1 MSQKKCITSIVIYLS
16 ILYFIALFHLY
27 FKHSGGA
34 DSTISEW
41 LINYQGGFTKRGI
54 IGEVCFQI
62 AKYFNLELRD
72 LIYLFQISI
81 IGVYYVLIYNFIK
94 KISFKYF
101 LILIIFSPIFLL
113 YPLAELEVLGRKEIF
128 IFIGFIIFLT
138 LNSRKVGD
146 KKDIYY
152 VIFILPILILIW
164 EPVIFYAP
172 FFLTAFIIKYELN
185 SLFKIFKFIILFLPA
200 ILISLYI
207 ALNPINE
214 ENHLILSNSLKENFG
229 EECYMSCALLLSKST
244 IKSQFTANF
253 PLYNPVIFIRYF
265 LVILIGFGPLFLLSK
280 NSKIVNK
287 IIFKNFFSN
296 FLILLILLISPIII
310 LFAMGSDWGR
320 WVNITYTFAC
330 LFFIHLYK
338 NNFVKI
344 NFNFFEKY
352 KLFKNKNI
360 LIFIFIVFCFGWNPK
375 TSLTGDIGSFPGYR
389 VPYYFVKAVI
399 SNF

>member
-1 MSQKKCITSIVIYLS
+1 MSQKKCITSIIIYLS

-81 IGVYYVLIYNFIK
+81 IGIYYVLIYNFIK
-94 KISFKYF
+94 KITFNYL

-185 SLFKIFKFIILFLPA
+185 NLFKIFKFIILFLPA

-253 PLYNPVIFIRYF
+253 PLYSPVIFIRYF

>member
-81 IGVYYVLIYNFIK
+81 IGIYYVLIYNFIK
-94 KISFKYF
+94 KITFNYL

-185 SLFKIFKFIILFLPA
+185 NLFKIFKFIILFLPA

-253 PLYNPVIFIRYF
+253 PLYNSVIFIRYF

-344 NFNFFEKY
+344 NLNFFEKY

>member
-1 MSQKKCITSIVIYLS
+1 MSKKKYITSIVIYLS
-16 ILYFIALFHLY
+16 ILYFIAIFHLY

-54 IGEVCFQI
+54 IGEFCFQV
-62 AKYFNLELRD
+62 AKFFNLKLRYV
-72 LIYLFQISI
+72 IYLSQITI
-81 IGVYYVLIYNFIK
+81 IGIYYLLIYNFIK
-94 KISFKYF
+94 KISFNYF

-138 LNSRKVGD
+138 FNSNKVED

-152 VIFILPILILIW
+152 VVFILPILVLIW
-164 EPVIFYAP
+164 EPVIFYTP
-172 FFLTAFIIKYELN
+172 FFLTALIIKYEFNNLY
-185 SLFKIFKFIILFLPA
+185 KIFKSITLFLPA
-200 ILISLYI
+200 ILISFYI

-229 EECYMSCALLLSKST
+229 EECYMSCALLLSKSS
-244 IKSQFTANF
+244 IKSQFTTNF
-253 PLYNPVIFIRYF
+253 PLYSPVIFIRYF
-265 LVILIGFGPLFLLSK
+265 LVVLIGFGPLFLLSK
-280 NSKIVNK
+280 NSKFVSK
-287 IIFKNFFSN
+287 TTFSNFFSN
-296 FLILLILLISPIII
+296 FLILLIILILPMII

-338 NNFVKI
+338 NNFIKI

-352 KLFKNKNI
+352 KVFKDKNI
-360 LIFIFIVFCFGWNPK
+360 LILFFIVFCFGWNPK
-375 TSLTGDIGSFPGYR
+375 TSLTGDIGSLPGYR
-389 VPYYFVKAVI
+389 VPYNFIKTVI
-399 SNF
+399 NNF

>member
-1 MSQKKCITSIVIYLS
+1 MPHKKYITSIVIYLS

-72 LIYLFQISI
+72 VIYLFQILI
-81 IGVYYVLIYNFIK
+81 IGIYYVLIYNFIK
-94 KISFKYF
+94 KITFNYL

-138 LNSRKVGD
+138 LNGRKVDD

-172 FFLTAFIIKYELN
+172 FFLTALIIKYELN
-185 SLFKIFKFIILFLPA
+185 NLFKIFKFIILFLPA
-200 ILISLYI
+200 ILISFYI

-229 EECYMSCALLLSKST
+229 EECYMSCALLLSKSS
-244 IKSQFTANF
+244 IKSQFTTNF
-253 PLYNPVIFIRYF
+253 PLYSPVIFIRYF
-265 LVILIGFGPLFLLSK
+265 LVVLIGFGPLFLLSK
-280 NSKIVNK
+280 NSKIVSKTAFN
-287 IIFKNFFSN
+287 NFFSN
-296 FLILLILLISPIII
+296 FLILLIILISPMII

-338 NNFVKI
+338 NNFIKI

-352 KLFKNKNI
+352 KIFKNKNI
-360 LIFIFIVFCFGWNPK
+360 LILLFIVFCFGWNPK

-389 VPYYFVKAVI
+389 VPYYFIKTVI
-399 SNF
+399 NNF

>member
-1 MSQKKCITSIVIYLS
+1 MPHKKYITSIVIYLS

-81 IGVYYVLIYNFIK
+81 IGIYYVLIYNFIK
-94 KISFKYF
+94 KITFNYL

-185 SLFKIFKFIILFLPA
+185 NLFKIFKFIILFLPA

-253 PLYNPVIFIRYF
+253 PLYSPVIFIRYF

>member
-1 MSQKKCITSIVIYLS
+1 MSQKKYITSIVIYLS

-94 KISFKYF
+94 KITFNYL

-138 LNSRKVGD
+138 LNSRNVGD

-185 SLFKIFKFIILFLPA
+185 NLFKIFKFIILFLPA
-200 ILISLYI
+200 ILISFYI

-253 PLYNPVIFIRYF
+253 PLYNSVIFIRYF

-338 NNFVKI
+338 NNFIKI

-360 LIFIFIVFCFGWNPK
+360 LILIFIVFCFGWNPK

-389 VPYYFVKAVI
+389 VPYYFIKAVI

>member
-54 IGEVCFQI
+54 IGEFCFQI
-62 AKYFNLELRD
+62 AKFFNLKLRYV
-72 LIYLFQISI
+72 IYLSQISI
-81 IGVYYVLIYNFIK
+81 IGIYYVLIYNFIK
-94 KISFKYF
+94 KITFNYL

-185 SLFKIFKFIILFLPA
+185 NLFKIFKFIILFFPA

-253 PLYNPVIFIRYF
+253 PLYSPVIFIRYF

>member
-1 MSQKKCITSIVIYLS
+1 MSQKKYITSIVIYLS

-81 IGVYYVLIYNFIK
+81 IGIYYVLIYNFIK
-94 KISFKYF
+94 KITFNYL

-185 SLFKIFKFIILFLPA
+185 NLFKIFKFIILFLPA
-200 ILISLYI
+200 ILISFYI

-296 FLILLILLISPIII
+296 FLILLMLLISPIII

-338 NNFVKI
+338 NNFIKI

-360 LIFIFIVFCFGWNPK
+360 LILIFIIFCFGWNPK

-389 VPYYFVKAVI
+389 VPYYFIKTVI

>member
-1 MSQKKCITSIVIYLS
+1 MLHKKYINSFVMYLS
-16 ILYFIALFHLY
+16 ILYFIAIFHLY

-54 IGEVCFQI
+54 VGEACFQF

-72 LIYLFQISI
+72 VIYFFQILI
-81 IGVYYVLIYNFIK
+81 IGIYYVLIYNFIK
-94 KISFKYF
+94 KITLNYL
-101 LILIIFSPIFLL
+101 LILVIFSPIFLL

-128 IFIGFIIFLT
+128 IFIGFIFFLN
-138 LNSRKVGD
+138 LNGRKEDD

-152 VIFILPILILIW
+152 VIFILPLLILIW

-172 FFLTAFIIKYELN
+172 FFLAALIIKYELN
-185 SLFKIFKFIILFLPA
+185 NLFKIFKFLALFLPT
-200 ILISLYI
+200 ILISFYI
-207 ALNPINE
+207 VLNPINE

-253 PLYNPVIFIRYF
+253 PLYSPVIFFRYF
-265 LVILIGFGPLFLLSK
+265 LVILIGFGPLFLLLK
-280 NSKIVNK
+280 NSKIVK
-287 IIFKNFFSN
+287 RIIFKNFFSN
-296 FLILLILLISPIII
+296 FLILLIFLISPIII

-338 NNFVKI
+338 NNFIKI
-344 NFNFFEKY
+344 NFNFFEKH
-352 KLFKNKNI
+352 KFFKKKNI

-389 VPYYFVKAVI
+389 VPYYFIKTVI
-399 SNF
+399 NNF

>member
-54 IGEVCFQI
+54 IGEACFQI

-81 IGVYYVLIYNFIK
+81 IGIYYVLIYNFIK
-94 KISFKYF
+94 KITFNYL
-101 LILIIFSPIFLL
+101 LILTIFSPIFLL

-185 SLFKIFKFIILFLPA
+185 NLFKIFKFIILFLPA

>member
-41 LINYQGGFTKRGI
+41 LINYQGGFTKRGV

-81 IGVYYVLIYNFIK
+81 IGIYYVLIYNFIK
-94 KISFKYF
+94 KITFNYL
-101 LILIIFSPIFLL
+101 LILTIFSPIFLL

-172 FFLTAFIIKYELN
+172 FFLTALIIKYELN